1 MTTGPAHPRKSETGR
16 TVDIDA
22 MLLDVKQEDPCGPNL
37 EYDPEFLELEAAI
50 LGKPEVQYGDTVT
63 PAVPPEWKV
72 VRRLANSLLQRSR
85 DLRLAM
91 ALTRAELA
99 LGGIPG
105 LAAGLALIER
115 LLAER
120 WDHVHPQLDP
130 DDDMDPMLRIN
141 SLATL
146 TDPAFLAEVR
156 EVTLLA
162 LPGLGP
168 FSLRDLDI
176 ARGELPAPEGL
187 AAVSVASIESALR
200 DAAPDAVQAVTA
212 ALNGACAS
220 VVQIEM
226 TLVRQVGSSQ
236 ALNLDGLTRML
247 RRGRDFFNEQA
258 APAATAAAPEPVGAE
273 SAAPVAAAATP
284 AAISGEIASRED
296 VLRMLDKIAAYYRQ
310 HEPSSPVPLLLE
322 RARRLVPKDFFEILE
337 DLAPDGMSQLLVV
350 SGPRAESPPK

>member
-1 MTTGPAHPRKSETGR
+1 
-16 TVDIDA
+16 VDIDA

-50 LGKPEVQYGDTVT
+50 LGKPEVQYGETVT

-72 VRRLANSLLQRSR
+72 VRRLANSLLERSR

-141 SLATL
+141 SIATL

-156 EVTLLA
+156 EVTLLV

-220 VVQIEM
+220 VVQIEV

-236 ALNLDGLTRML
+236 ALNLDALTRML

-258 APAATAAAPEPVGAE
+258 APAATVAATEVPAESTAGGTGPAAAAAP
-273 SAAPVAAAATP
+273 AT
-284 AAISGEIASRED
+284 AISGEIASRED

-310 HEPSSPVPLLLE
+310 HEPSSPVPLVLE

-337 DLAPDGMSQLLVV
+337 DLAPDGMNQLLVV
-350 SGPRAESPPK
+350 SGPRPEPPPK

>member
-1 MTTGPAHPRKSETGR
+1 
-16 TVDIDA
+16 

-72 VRRLANSLLQRSR
+72 VRRLASSLLQRSR

-105 LAAGLALIER
+105 LATGLALIER

-200 DAAPDAVQAVTA
+200 DAALDAVQAVTA
-212 ALNGACAS
+212 ALNRACTS

-258 APAATAAAPEPVGAE
+258 APAAIVAATEPVSADGAAA
-273 SAAPVAAAATP
+273 VAAVAP
-284 AAISGEIASRED
+284 AAIGGEIASRED

-337 DLAPDGMSQLLVV
+337 DLAPEGMNQLLVV
-350 SGPRAESPPK
+350 SGPRPEAPPK

>member
-1 MTTGPAHPRKSETGR
+1 
-16 TVDIDA
+16 

-72 VRRLANSLLQRSR
+72 VRRLAGSLLERSR

-200 DAAPDAVQAVTA
+200 DAAPEAVQAASA
-212 ALNGACAS
+212 ALNGASAS

-247 RRGRDFFNEQA
+247 RRGRDFFNEQSAPAGTAAATEPAPADGNVAAA
-258 APAATAAAPEPVGAE
+258 APAA
-273 SAAPVAAAATP
+273 AT
-284 AAISGEIASRED
+284 SGEIASRED
-296 VLRMLDKIAAYYRQ
+296 VLRMLDKIAAYYRS

-322 RARRLVPKDFFEILE
+322 RARRLVPKDFIEILE
-337 DLAPDGMSQLLVV
+337 DLAPDGLNQLLVV
-350 SGPRAESPPK
+350 SGPRPEPPAK